1 MSIFNFRRG
10 RPSNANAA
18 SKAAPAAAAESVEV
32 VRKRARQRLIGS
44 AVLVLLAVLGFP
56 LLFETQ
62 PRPVPVDI
70 PIEIPSRQAVK
81 PASPVEPLVRR
92 EQVAQGGGA
101 VASDTGTAPAQ
112 PAASG
117 APAGG
122 QPGPGAAD
130 AAPEAAAPK
139 ADAKPETKAQ
149 AQPDEGQ
156 RAKALL
162 DGTAGN
168 KADAGSDGR
177 LIVQVG
183 AYSDAAKVREVRA
196 KLEKA
201 GFKTY
206 TQVAET
212 KEGKRTRVRIG
223 PFATKAEADKA
234 AARVKALDLPAAV
247 FSL

>member
-10 RPSNANAA
+10 RPSKANAA
-18 SKAAPAAAAESVEV
+18 SKASPPAAPESVEA

-44 AVLVLLAVLGFP
+44 AVLVLLAVVGFP
-56 LLFETQ
+56 LLFESQ

-81 PASPVEPLVRR
+81 PAAPVEPVLRG
-92 EQVAQGGGA
+92 EQAVQGAGA
-101 VASDTGTAPAQ
+101 VASDAGTAPAA
-112 PAASG
+112 PAASS
-117 APAGG
+117 PATG
-122 QPGPGAAD
+122 Q
-130 AAPEAAAPK
+130 AAPQTAEAKPEPAANKP
-139 ADAKPETKAQ
+139 DAKPQ
-149 AQPDEGQ
+149 ARPDDGQ

-162 DGTAGN
+162 DGAAPAA
-168 KADAGSDGR
+168 ADAGSDNR
-177 LIVQVG
+177 LVVQVG
-183 AYSDAAKVREVRA
+183 AYSDADKVREVRA

-212 KEGKRTRVRIG
+212 KDGKRTRVRIG

-247 FSL
+247 ISL